1 MDADTVAYALLA
13 FRPDSVMDAV
23 GAALALLAFKPVS
36 VVVADVAAL
45 PLLAFGH
52 LPILDPYGAAIAV
65 TVPAFHASIHV
76 RYSSS
81 FDFQRFRH
89 KIQSRPPSFLIS
101 GSLPQ
106 TYERDN

>member
-1 MDADTVAYALLA
+1 MDADTVAYTLLA

-23 GAALALLAFKPVS
+23 GAALALLAFKPIS

-52 LPILDPYGAAIAV
+52 LPILDPNGAAIAV

-81 FDFQRFRH
+81 FDFNVFATRSRVGLPRF
-89 KIQSRPPSFLIS
+89 
-101 GSLPQ
+101 
-106 TYERDN
+106 